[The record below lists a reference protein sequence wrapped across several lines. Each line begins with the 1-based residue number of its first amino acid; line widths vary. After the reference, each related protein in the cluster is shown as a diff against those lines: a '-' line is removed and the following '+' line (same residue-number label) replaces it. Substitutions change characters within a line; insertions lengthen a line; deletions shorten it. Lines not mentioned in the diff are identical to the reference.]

1 MKNKSTILCL
11 LLIATQI
18 SVSTELVASDAKQK
32 QKKSKSEVVDQEEQT
47 RVDIRVVAFPL
58 EGVNVLPRVL
68 EASNE
73 VLWMSLTEE
82 GYIVADW
89 EMGYKRVTGFDAPPP
104 PRPPAPEPAPPA
116 PSPTLVLVPT
126 VPYYPIPQQRPAPS
140 VLSGEGVVGHASPP
154 PSPGAQTPRSIAE
167 KPAIV
172 EQLAVAEQPVVV
184 EQLEPLAWVE
194 PEPDPPPAP
203 KLTAE
208 LKSQITREMGC
219 ESYVDGKLV
228 LLGSKIRVTVKVK
241 NTEGDTL
248 DSKQMEAQTEDDLH
262 IIFKRIAKALAL
274 GLTIEETL
282 DLDNATV
289 AEAHQMANRF
299 RLEKNMGLL
308 IGQLF
313 SVNDK
318 MAHQTFI
325 AFDGRFELNDVLIGV
340 NVGLAFTDTAETDTH
355 LFLDILGGYYLS
367 HTSFAPY
374 LALGVGIMLGNFL
387 SFEGSDS
394 EGMEY
399 FRQIGFHAFP
409 AFGIEFIRNSQ
420 MRAHI
425 DIRYAIVVGQDSEIG
440 HGPMI
445 TAGLNF

>member
-1 MKNKSTILCL
+1 M
-11 LLIATQI
+11 
-18 SVSTELVASDAKQK
+18 VDAEPLRGGDGGQC
-32 QKKSKSEVVDQEEQT
+32 VH
-47 RVDIRVVAFPL
+47 RV
-58 EGVNVLPRVL
+58 
-68 EASNE
+68 
-73 VLWMSLTEE
+73 
-82 GYIVADW
+82 
-89 EMGYKRVTGFDAPPP
+89 
-104 PRPPAPEPAPPA
+104 
-116 PSPTLVLVPT
+116 
-126 VPYYPIPQQRPAPS
+126 
-140 VLSGEGVVGHASPP
+140 VLSGQGHLHP
-154 PSPGAQTPRSIAE
+154 Q
-167 KPAIV
+167 PAV
-172 EQLAVAEQPVVV
+172 
-184 EQLEPLAWVE
+184 QLEPLAWVE

-248 DSKQMEAQTEDDLH
+248 DTKQMEAQTEDDLH

-274 GLTIEETL
+274 DLTIEETL

-340 NVGLAFTDTAETDTH
+340 NVGLAFTDTTETDTH

-367 HTSFAPY
+367 HTSFSPY
-374 LALGVGIMLGNFL
+374 LALGVGIMMGNFL
-387 SFEGSDS
+387 SFEDSNS